1 MPEATPKAKRQR
13 LPAGAIEHML
23 LPFQSGIKPSWT
35 HRQIRS
41 ALTQHQ
47 QGILGQSS
55 LLFDSMLEDDE
66 VPSTLKRRVDATL
79 RSDFCLKPVEKD
91 PKFPKAKKDKPGD
104 EEEKPGAVPGA
115 ADAPKASL
123 SPIPPAP
130 APAEPPPP
138 LVEKT
143 VKRKSDG
150 SREETVKEKPGQ
162 HPEPVPGPPGE
173 PEPVEPIEIASR
185 LKPHQRR
192 AEELWPTMAPYGE
205 LLRIEADLLMM
216 GVGIFTLDWDTR
228 SAKDGG
234 QPDGL
239 WVPTVRALPTEFLRY
254 DHSERCWMYQC
265 QEAARQ
271 WDPTKGKL
279 PGVLESLAGA
289 GELRVTPG
297 DGKWGL
303 VALGQRGWLWGLI
316 RGLAGL
322 WFGKQETYCNWQRYN
337 QKHGLPIVKAI
348 LPITGDADEKEDFV
362 DELGSVVREGIV
374 GLPQD
379 EEGYGYDVALLEPT
393 TVTWQGFQASL
404 ERDDRKIQ
412 VALLGGNLGAEVA
425 KSGGNM
431 GAAATHADEL
441 QKLAGGDAQ
450 ILGETLKEQLLRPF
464 FTLNF
469 GPEKCKDMPTP
480 YWDTC
485 PEEDCRSWTTAQGQ
499 LAVTIKT
506 LGEAGYEVMNLGDV
520 ANDFGLM
527 LAKKPASTMVPP
539 PGAPGAGPGGAPGE
553 PGQKAPAKPGAPG
566 ASPASTAK

>member
-23 LPFQSGIKPSWT
+23 LPFQSGIKSSWT
-35 HRQIRS
+35 FRQIRS

-47 QGILGQSS
+47 QGLLGQSS

-66 VPSTLKRRVDATL
+66 FPSTLKRRCDATL
-79 RSDFCLKPVEKD
+79 RSQFCLKPVEKE
-91 PKFPKAKKDKPGD
+91 PKFPKPEKASGKDKPPGTPD
-104 EEEKPGAVPGA
+104 SPNAPKPGAPPT
-115 ADAPKASL
+115 APQ
-123 SPIPPAP
+123 PAP
-130 APAEPPPP
+130 EPPP

-150 SREETVKEKPGQ
+150 SREETVKEKPGVA
-162 HPEPVPGPPGE
+162 PEPVLGPPGA
-173 PEPVEPIEIASR
+173 PEPVEPIEIASK

-192 AEELWPTMAPYGE
+192 AEELWPIMAPYGE
-205 LLRIEADLLMM
+205 LLRIDADLLVM
-216 GVGIFTLDWDTR
+216 GVSVFTLDWDTR
-228 SAKDGG
+228 SAAKGG
-234 QPDGL
+234 QADGL
-239 WVPTVRALPTEFLRY
+239 WVPTLRALPSEFLRY
-254 DHSERCWMYQC
+254 DHSERCWKYQA
-265 QEAARQ
+265 QEATLK
-271 WDPTKGKL
+271 WDPSKPL
-279 PGVLESLAGA
+279 PSVLASLGGA
-289 GELRVTPG
+289 GELTVTPG

-303 VALGQRGWLWGLI
+303 VTLGHRGWLWGLI

-337 QKHGLPIVKAI
+337 QKHGLPIVKAK

-362 DELGSVVREGIV
+362 DALGSVVREGIV

-379 EEGYGYDVALLEPT
+379 EEGYGYDVELLEPT

-450 ILGETLKEQLLRPF
+450 ILGEALKEQLLRPF

-469 GPEKCKDMPTP
+469 GPEKCKDLPTP

-506 LGEAGYEVMNLGDV
+506 FGEAGYEIMNLGDV

-527 LAKKPASTMVPP
+527 LAKKPAAERAPP

-566 ASPASTAK
+566 ASAASTAK

>member
-1 MPEATPKAKRQR
+1 MPDKKPRARIQP
-13 LPAGAIEHML
+13 GAIAHML
-23 LPFQSGIKPSWT
+23 LPFQSSIKPNWT

-47 QGILGQSS
+47 QGLLGPSS

-66 VPSTLKRRVDATL
+66 FPSTLKRRCDATL
-79 RSDFCLKPVEKD
+79 RSEFCLKPVEKD
-91 PKFPKAKKDKPGD
+91 PKQPKPKKPSEADKPP
-104 EEEKPGAVPGA
+104 ETPGSQPAPPTAAVP
-115 ADAPKASL
+115 P
-123 SPIPPAP
+123 
-130 APAEPPPP
+130 EPPPP

-143 VKRKSDG
+143 TTKKSDG
-150 SREETVKEKPGQ
+150 STSSTVKEKPGQ

-173 PEPVEPIEIASR
+173 PEPVEPIEVASK

-205 LLRIEADLLMM
+205 LLRIDADLLVM
-216 GVGIFTLDWDTR
+216 GVAVFTLDWDTR
-228 SAKDGG
+228 PAAKGG

-254 DHSERCWMYQC
+254 DHSERCWKYQA
-265 QEAARQ
+265 QDAAVK
-271 WDPTKGKL
+271 WDPSKGKL
-279 PGVLESLAGA
+279 PSVLEALGGA
-289 GELRVTPG
+289 GELTVTPG

-303 VALGQRGWLWGLI
+303 VTLGQRGWLWGLI

-337 QKHGLPIVKAI
+337 QKHGLPIVKAL

-362 DELGSVVREGIV
+362 DDLGGIIREGIV

-379 EEGYGYDVALLEPT
+379 EEGYGYNVELLEPT
-393 TVTWQGFQASL
+393 TVTWQSFQAAL

-412 VALLGGNLGAEVA
+412 VSLLGGNLGAEVA

-464 FTLNF
+464 FELNF
-469 GPEKCKDMPTP
+469 GVEKTKDLPTP

-485 PEEDCRSWTTAQGQ
+485 PEDDCRSWTTAQGQ
-499 LAVTIKT
+499 LAVTIQT
-506 LGEAGYEVMNLGDV
+506 LGLAGYEVMNLGDV
-520 ANDFGLM
+520 AADFGLM
-527 LAKKPASTMVPP
+527 LAKKAASTMVPP
-539 PGAPGAGPGGAPGE
+539 PGAPSEGPNGAPGD
-553 PGQKAPAKPGAPG
+553 PQKKAPAKPGAPG
-566 ASPASTAK
+566 GANASTSN